1 LYNKTEGFLQMSV
14 QTKIKPDPRGT
25 LVGVV
30 QLRKVGNSTGMI
42 LPKELMARLDL
53 SVGDSF
59 YATLTPEGGIRFT
72 PYDPKFE
79 KAMEVARRG
88 MKIYRNALSE
98 LAK

>member
-1 LYNKTEGFLQMSV
+1 MAFEK
-14 QTKIKPDPRGT
+14 KIEADPRGNP
-25 LVGVV
+25 VGVV
-30 QLRKVGNSTGMI
+30 QLKKVGNSTGMI
-42 LPKELMARLDL
+42 IPKEMMARLNL

-59 YATLTPEGGIRFT
+59 YMTLTPEGGIRFT
-72 PYDPKFE
+72 PYDPKFD